1 MILYFSGTG
10 NSEYAAKR
18 IGKEIGDEVTNLFE
32 RIRNHDFSAMRSDR
46 PWVIVSPTYAWRIP
60 RILHAWLE
68 KTALSGSRE
77 IYFLMTC
84 GGSIGNA
91 EKYLKKLCSSK
102 NMNFSGCFPLL
113 MPENYIAMFST
124 PGREDALETIRLA
137 EAHIDNAARL
147 IKDGKKFP
155 QSHLTVKDKINS
167 SIVNDIFYPVFV
179 HAKKFYAADS
189 CISCG
194 KCADICPLGN
204 IHMDNGK
211 PVWGEDCTHCMACIC
226 RCPKEA
232 IEYGR
237 HSMGLPRYI
246 CPK

>member
-1 MILYFSGTG
+1 
-10 NSEYAAKR
+10 
-18 IGKEIGDEVTNLFE
+18 
-32 RIRNHDFSAMRSDR
+32 
-46 PWVIVSPTYAWRIP
+46 
-60 RILHAWLE
+60 
-68 KTALSGSRE
+68 
-77 IYFLMTC
+77 MTC

-102 NMNFSGCFPLL
+102 NMDFSGCFPLL

-124 PGREDALETIRLA
+124 PGREEALETIRLA
-137 EAHIDNAARL
+137 ETHIDNAARL
-147 IKDGKKFP
+147 IKGGKKFP

-211 PVWGEDCTHCMACIC
+211 PVWGKDCTHCMACIC